1 LNFITRSTN
10 SLTNNVIGIFMSLV
24 KSIGNKKVNFD
35 FNKNFISIFIDK
47 INTSDLQF
55 INQTLKDLH
64 PSDVAN
70 LIENLPYENR
80 VKLMEIESFNLAPE
94 IFIELN
100 ESVQSEVL
108 QLLSIDSISNI
119 IKRLESD
126 NAVAILENLEL
137 SKKNLILDKLPP
149 KDRFLLEE
157 GLSYPEDSAARIM
170 QREFTAIPSD
180 WTVGQTIDYLRESKD
195 LPQEFLEIFIVDND
209 FKPIGIVPSSR
220 VLRTSRDSKMNS
232 IMREMPVLISVNMD
246 KEEVGYTFENYNL
259 LSAGVVNKD
268 NKLVGMITADDVVT
282 VVQEEAEEDVLRL
295 AGVGDEEITDSVFVK
310 TKRRFNWLL
319 VNLATALLASW
330 VISIFGAEIEKVVA
344 LAFLMPIVASMGG
357 NAGMQTLAV
366 TIRAIATK
374 ELSSSNINKIVGKE
388 FFIGVLNGIIFA
400 VITGVVVLLWFKQI
414 DLSII
419 IAASMVLNMIV
430 AGLFGILI
438 PVTLKKF
445 KIDPALAS
453 SVFVTTVTD
462 VIGFLSFL
470 GIGSLVFL

>member
-1 LNFITRSTN
+1 
-10 SLTNNVIGIFMSLV
+10 MSLI
-24 KSIGNKKVNFD
+24 KSIGSKKVNLD
-35 FNKNFISIFIDK
+35 FNKNFITTFSDK
-47 INTSDLQF
+47 INISDLQF
-55 INQTLKDLH
+55 INQTLKNLH
-64 PSDVAN
+64 PSDTAN
-70 LIENLPYENR
+70 LIENLADETR
-80 VKLMEIESFNLAPE
+80 VKLIEIESFNIAPE

-100 ESVQSEVL
+100 ESIQSEVL
-108 QLLSIDSISNI
+108 KLLSIDSIANI
-119 IKRLESD
+119 VKRLESD

-137 SKKNLILDKLPP
+137 NKKNLILDKLPP

-180 WTVGQTIDYLRESKD
+180 WTVGQTIDYLRESKE
-195 LPQEFLEIFIVDND
+195 LPQEFLEIFIVDNE

-220 VLRTSRDSKMNS
+220 VLRTPRESKMNS

-246 KEEVGYTFENYNL
+246 KEEVGITFENYNL
-259 LSAGVVNKD
+259 LSAGVVNKN
-268 NKLVGMITADDVVT
+268 NKLVGVITADDVVT

-295 AGVGDEEITDSVFVK
+295 AGVGDEEITDTVFVK

-319 VNLATALLASW
+319 VNLGTALLASW

-374 ELSSSNINKIVGKE
+374 ELSSSNINKVVGKE
-388 FFIGVLNGIIFA
+388 FLIGVLNGIIFA
-400 VITGVVVLLWFKQI
+400 IITGLIVHLWFKQI

-438 PVTLKKF
+438 PVTLKKMN
-445 KIDPALAS
+445 IDPALAS

>member
-1 LNFITRSTN
+1 
-10 SLTNNVIGIFMSLV
+10 MSLI
-24 KSIGNKKVNFD
+24 KSIGNKKVNLD
-35 FNKNFISIFIDK
+35 FNKNFITTFSDK
-47 INTSDLQF
+47 INIGDLQF

-70 LIENLPYENR
+70 LIENLSYETR
-80 VKLMEIESFNLAPE
+80 VKLIEIESFNVAPE

-100 ESVQSEVL
+100 ESIQSEVL
-108 QLLSIDSISNI
+108 LVLSIDSISNI
-119 IKRLESD
+119 VKRLESD
-126 NAVAILENLEL
+126 DAVSILENLEL
-137 SKKNLILDKLPP
+137 KKKNLILDKLPP

-195 LPQEFLEIFIVDND
+195 LPQDFLEIFVVDNE

-220 VLRTSRDSKMNS
+220 VLRTARDSKMNL

-246 KEEVGYTFENYNL
+246 KEEVGQAFENYNL
-259 LSAGVVNKD
+259 VSAGVVNKN
-268 NKLVGMITADDVVT
+268 NKLVGMITADDIVT

-295 AGVGDEEITDSVFVK
+295 AGVGNEEITDSVFVK

-388 FFIGVLNGIIFA
+388 FLIGVLNGIIFA
-400 VITGVVVLLWFKQI
+400 IITGIIVQLWFKQF

-438 PVTLKKF
+438 PVTLKKMN
-445 KIDPALAS
+445 IDPALAS

>member
-1 LNFITRSTN
+1 
-10 SLTNNVIGIFMSLV
+10 MSLI
-24 KSIGNKKVNFD
+24 KSIGSKKVNFD
-35 FNKNFISIFIDK
+35 FNKNFITTFSEK
-47 INTSDLQF
+47 INIGDLQF

-70 LIENLPYENR
+70 LIENLPYDTR
-80 VKLMEIESFNLAPE
+80 VKLIEIESFNVAPE

-100 ESVQSEVL
+100 ESIQSEVL
-108 QLLSIDSISNI
+108 HLLSIESIANI

-126 NAVAILENLEL
+126 DAVSILENLDL
-137 SKKNLILDKLPP
+137 DKKNLILDKLPP

-220 VLRTSRDSKMNS
+220 VLRTARDSKMIL

-246 KEEVGYTFENYNL
+246 KEEVGQAFENYNL
-259 LSAGVVNKD
+259 VSAGVVNKN

-374 ELSSSNINKIVGKE
+374 ELSSGNINKIITKE

-400 VITGVVVLLWFKQI
+400 IITGAVVQLWFKQF

-438 PVTLKKF
+438 PVTLKKMNM
-445 KIDPALAS
+445 DPALAS